1 MWRLHRVA
9 RRPDRALVP
18 LAGRS
23 VDGASITTV
32 EGLASDA
39 DLSPLQ
45 RAFWQE
51 NGFQC
56 GYCTPGMLLTAT
68 ELLATNPSPSEADI
82 RQAIAGV
89 LCRCTGYESIVRAIQ
104 VAAGMR

>member
-1 MWRLHRVA
+1 
-9 RRPDRALVP
+9 VP